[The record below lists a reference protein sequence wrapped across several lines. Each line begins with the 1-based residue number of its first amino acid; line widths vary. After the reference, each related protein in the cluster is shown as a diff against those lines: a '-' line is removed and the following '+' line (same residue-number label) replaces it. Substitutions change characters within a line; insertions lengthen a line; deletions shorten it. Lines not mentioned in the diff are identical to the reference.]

1 MANRVE
7 AVADD
12 LRHEFQK
19 LKETTTGGTRLRL
32 EGVPLLLAGIV
43 FTTWPGGIAT
53 AAELAAAA
61 GGRAVPGRLH
71 PGPAQLAMVGAIPRR
86 SAAATDPTRG
96 RLCGALA
103 RPSPV
108 GWNVSAAAG

>member
-1 MANRVE
+1 LANRVE

-32 EGVPLLLAGIV
+32 EGVP
-43 FTTWPGGIAT
+43 PGGIAT

-61 GGRAVPGRLH
+61 GGRGLPGRLH
-71 PGPAQLAMVGAIPRR
+71 PGPAHLAMVGAIPRW